1 MYERWRG
8 EAGRS
13 FDLGRMS
20 VGDLLRAF
28 ASHPAIHAYAALF
41 VLAVAATWH
50 WGGNPVRV
58 VLAVLAAVALYPFVE
73 YGLHRWVLHGRFL
86 YRMPW
91 TAALWKR
98 VHFDHH
104 QDPHRLDVLFGGL
117 SNTLPTIALFT
128 LPLGWA
134 IAGPGGAAAAFAA
147 GLALMAG
154 YELCHAMQHLHVQPR
169 GRYLRRIKRLHLA
182 HHFHEESSNYGIT
195 GNLIDRLF
203 GTYDEAPQ
211 RRPRSRTTFNLGYD
225 EAEAARYPWVAR
237 LTGAPPREGPPR
249 SGRDTARDGARHGV
263 RAPSDAST
271 NDRARD
277 RVHG

>member
-1 MYERWRG
+1 MYKRWRG
-8 EAGRS
+8 DAGRG

-41 VLAVAATWH
+41 VLAVAAAWY
-50 WGGNPVRV
+50 WGGDPAR
-58 VLAVLAAVALYPFVE
+58 LALAAVATFAAYPFVE
-73 YGLHRWVLHGRFL
+73 YGLHRWILHGRFL

-128 LPLGWA
+128 LPLGWG
-134 IAGPGGAAAAFAA
+134 IAGPGGAATAFAA

-154 YELCHAMQHLHVQPR
+154 YELCHAMQHLRVQPR
-169 GRYLRRIKRLHLA
+169 SRYLRRIKRLHLA

-225 EAEAARYPWVAR
+225 ETEASRFPWVAR

-249 SGRDTARDGARHGV
+249 PDRDKARDEGHGGTHERV
-263 RAPSDAST
+263 RDP
-271 NDRARD
+271 
-277 RVHG
+277 VQG